1 MKPQQITLFSASAGS
16 GKTYT
21 LTIEYIKMA
30 LCEVETKGYFRRI
43 LAVTFTIKA
52 AEEMRQRILHFL
64 AGLSDYP
71 KFEHTSITE
80 QPNVVAILEKVQSEL
95 AEDGIH
101 LSYEELALRSATT
114 LQQILQDY
122 GLFSVMTIDS
132 FVQRLSASF
141 VDELNL
147 PTQYEVLLDS
157 NGLIHE
163 LINQLLEQVNSTGD
177 QELSELILSFANQEI
192 AEGRNWNRMR
202 ENLHSFLKI
211 TLEEKFL
218 AIEPQLAPFQ
228 TSDFLRLENQLRQT
242 MEQMVKEVKEI
253 AHSFLETI
261 SSIGVEDSMYFQGAK
276 GPIGIMK
283 SIYAKPEVADKP
295 YSYLRSAI
303 ENNTWTSSKAST
315 ADKFLI
321 ESHSADLSRLGT
333 QFLNLQDLYGK
344 RYRFLHWVLK
354 DLKKI
359 ALLNLIQREMR
370 LYQQENAAIPISE
383 FSKRVYEVISNDP
396 IPFIYE
402 KLGDRYFHI
411 FIDEFQDTSILQWK
425 NFMPLIENATSIGK
439 RSLLVGDAK
448 QSIYKFRGGEV
459 SLIASLATQDPSL
472 VSSHFTEDSLDEQ
485 RFDYLLNQV
494 GPQALSDNYR
504 SSREVVEFNNAF
516 YHSLTENETVLTL
529 CPLITPLYGLNLKQ
543 NPKVTASKFNGKV
556 DLLVYHKSKE
566 TYGFTEPEHE
576 FMFEQVLNLIQQN
589 RDKGFRYKDLAVLTR
604 KNKHSR
610 YLALRLKEKGIP
622 VISSDSLLVHY
633 SPIVG
638 FLLSFLALYEN
649 PKESLYLYELLYQYA
664 EIQGQQVT
672 QEEVDYVA
680 SLPGDSALFNATI
693 YFQQKN
699 IKIPDFSDLLH
710 WVYDLVSAFDLLNHA
725 SGQEYLWKFLDVL
738 NEYVLL
744 KDKLIAGF
752 LQHFNQNRNSYCI
765 SSSNEDDAV
774 TISSIHKSK
783 GLEYPVVI
791 VPFVNWTFQAD
802 SEKIWYELGEEE
814 SSDLRMGDER
824 RLQQVYGRVNSTEV
838 LAFPALANQTQA
850 EKEAIFL
857 DALNMLYVATT
868 RPKQSLH
875 LLLTVPDLEMH
886 SKTISTYENSVGK
899 LVYDY
904 ALSVIGPAT
913 LAPNFMG
920 ETPWNMSYF
929 SFSDSALIPF
939 LNHDQ
944 LTSIE
949 KRVRI
954 QMGEAIPPIHFRINT
969 AKSDLY
975 TSASKKREI
984 GNQLHDLLAQ
994 LPDMDSW
1001 PALRAKSSLDL
1012 SLLDALLAIPKVR
1025 SFFNKEQLAF
1035 KEVDL
1040 LCPDG
1045 KIIRPDRVNKVDG
1058 ALQVIDFKTGK
1069 PKPEHHDQIN
1079 RYKQTLV
1086 SMGHQVTEGVLIYVE
1101 SKELVYV

>member
-1 MKPQQITLFSASAGS
+1 M
-16 GKTYT
+16 
-21 LTIEYIKMA
+21 
-30 LCEVETKGYFRRI
+30 
-43 LAVTFTIKA
+43 
-52 AEEMRQRILHFL
+52 
-64 AGLSDYP
+64 
-71 KFEHTSITE
+71 
-80 QPNVVAILEKVQSEL
+80 AILEKVQSEL

-242 MEQMVKEVKEI
+242 MEQMVIEVKEI

-295 YSYLRSAI
+295 YAYLRSAI

-321 ESHSADLSRLGT
+321 ESNSSDLSRLGT

-472 VSSHFTEDSLDEQ
+472 VSSHFTENSLDEQ
-485 RFDYLLNQV
+485 RFDYLLNKI
-494 GPQALSDNYR
+494 GPKALNDNYR

-543 NPKVTASKFNGKV
+543 NPKVAASKFNGKV

-610 YLALRLKEKGIP
+610 YLALRLKEKRIP
-622 VISSDSLLVHY
+622 VISTDSLLVHY

-638 FLLSFLALYEN
+638 FLLSFLALYDN

-744 KDKLIAGF
+744 KDKMIAGF
-752 LQHFNQNRNSYCI
+752 LLHFNQNRNSYCI
-765 SSSNEDDAV
+765 TSSNEDDAV

-802 SEKIWYELGEEE
+802 SEKIWYELGEDE
-814 SSDLRMGDER
+814 SSDLWMGDER

-838 LAFPALANQTQA
+838 LAFPVLANQTQA

-875 LLLTVPDLEMH
+875 LLLTVPDPEMH

-899 LVYDY
+899 LVFDY
-904 ALSVIGPAT
+904 AQSVSESTT
-913 LAPNFMG
+913 LAPYFVG

-929 SFSDSALIPF
+929 SFSETELIPS
-939 LNHDQ
+939 LNHSQ
-944 LTSIE
+944 INSIE

-954 QMGEAIPPIHFRINT
+954 QMGDAIPSIQLRVNT
-969 AKSDLY
+969 VKSDLY
-975 TSASKKREI
+975 TSASEKREI

-1001 PALRAKSSLDL
+1001 PVLRAKSTLDL
-1012 SLLDALLAIPKVR
+1012 SLLDALLAIPKVQ

-1035 KEVDL
+1035 KEVDI

-1058 ALQVIDFKTGK
+1058 ALQVIDFKTGR

>member
-30 LCEVETKGYFRRI
+30 LCEVEMKGYFRRI

-64 AGLSDYP
+64 AGLADYP
-71 KFEHTSITE
+71 NFEHTSASD
-80 QPNVVAILEKVQSEL
+80 QPQFIAILEKVQTEL

-101 LSYEELALRSATT
+101 LSKDDLASRAATT

-202 ENLHSFLKI
+202 DSLHSFLKI

-218 AIEPQLAPFQ
+218 AIEPQLAPFH
-228 TSDFLRLENQLRQT
+228 TSDFLRLEHQLRDT
-242 MEQMVKEVKEI
+242 MEQMVVEVK
-253 AHSFLETI
+253 AVASSFLEIISTI
-261 SSIGVEDSMYFQGAK
+261 GLEDSMYFQGAK

-283 SIYAKPEVADKP
+283 SVYAKPEIADKP
-295 YSYLRSAI
+295 YAYLRSAI

-315 ADKFLI
+315 SEKALI
-321 ESHSADLSRLGT
+321 ETFSSELSNLGT
-333 QFLNLQDLYGK
+333 QFLNLQELHSK
-344 RYRFLHWVLK
+344 RHRFLHWVLK

-370 LYQQENAAIPISE
+370 LYQQENSAIPISE

-459 SLIASLATQDPSL
+459 SLIASLATQDPTL
-472 VSSHFTEDSLDEQ
+472 VSSHFTADSLDEQ

-494 GPQALSDNYR
+494 GPKALRDNYR
-504 SSREVVEFNNAF
+504 SAAEVVEFNNSF
-516 YHSLTENETVLTL
+516 YHSLTENQTVLSL
-529 CPLITPLYGLNLKQ
+529 CPLITPLYGHNLKQ
-543 NPKVTASKFNGKV
+543 NPKVAASKFTGKV

-566 TYGFTEPEHE
+566 TFGFTEPENE
-576 FMFEQVLNLIQQN
+576 FMFEQVLNLIEHN
-589 RDKGFRYKDLAVLTR
+589 RRIGFRYKDLAILTR

-610 YLALRLKEKGIP
+610 YIALRLKEKGIP

-633 SPIVG
+633 SPVVG

-649 PKESLYLYELLYQYA
+649 PKENLYLYELLYQHA
-664 EIQGQQVT
+664 EILGEQVD
-672 QEEVDYVA
+672 QENLSYVS
-680 SLPGDSALFNATI
+680 SLQGDSALSNAI
-693 YFQQKN
+693 EYFHQKG
-699 IKIPDFSDLLH
+699 IVIPVYSDLLH
-710 WVYDLVSAFDLLNHA
+710 WVYDLVSVFDLLNQA
-725 SGQEYLWKFLDVL
+725 SGQDYLWKFLDVI

-744 KDKLIAGF
+744 KDKMVSGF

-765 SSSNEDDAV
+765 AGSNEADAV
-774 TISSIHKSK
+774 TISSIHKAK

-814 SSDLRMGDER
+814 SADLWMGDER
-824 RLQQVYGRVNSTEV
+824 HLHQVYGRVNSTEV
-838 LAFPALANQTQA
+838 LAFPALALQTQA

-875 LLLTVPDLEMH
+875 LLLTVPEPEMH

-899 LVYDY
+899 LVYEFAQSATD
-904 ALSVIGPAT
+904 SAT
-913 LAPNFMG
+913 LVPYFTG
-920 ETPWNMSYF
+920 ETAWKMSYF
-929 SFSDSALIPF
+929 SFSESALIPSLDHKE
-939 LNHDQ
+939 LN
-944 LTSIE
+944 SIE
-949 KRVRI
+949 KRVQI
-954 QMGEAIPPIHFRINT
+954 QMGNIIPPIPLRVNT
-969 AKSDLY
+969 AKADLY

-994 LPDMDSW
+994 LPDMESW
-1001 PALRAKSSLDL
+1001 PALRAKSTLDL
-1012 SLLDALLAIPKVR
+1012 SLLDALLKDTTVQG
-1025 SFFNKEQLAF
+1025 FFTKDQLAF

-1045 KIIRPDRVNKVDG
+1045 IIIRPDRVNNIG
-1058 ALQVIDFKTGK
+1058 GSLQVIDFKTGK
-1069 PKPEHHDQIN
+1069 QKPEHQDQIN

-1086 SMGHQVTEGVLIYVE
+1086 AMGHQVTEGVLIYVE
-1101 SKELVYV
+1101 SNELVYV